1 MKTRGQRE
9 FEARIRQSRGLAH
22 PAAPR
27 SGAAGWE
34 TLCARDGCGRTFVTP
49 TKQRKY
55 CSIACRR
62 QVEEVR
68 EHRVEALSG
77 MLLYTCAAPRCS
89 NVFLPEP
96 RNPEHAYCSPKCR
109 KRAHRSASDLS
120 TLFCEWCHLPLPST
134 KSRRRR
140 FCGATCR
147 KRAERAQSRNEK

>member
-1 MKTRGQRE
+1 MKTRSQRE

-27 SGAAGWE
+27 TGGGGWE
-34 TLCARDGCGRTFVTP
+34 TRCARDGCGRTFVTP
-49 TKQRKY
+49 TRQRKY

-62 QVEEVR
+62 EVEGAR
-68 EHRVEALSG
+68 EHRVEVLTG

-96 RNPEHAYCSPKCR
+96 RNPEHAYCSPRCR

-120 TLFCEWCHLPLPST
+120 ALFCDWCRLPLPQT

-140 FCGATCR
+140 FCDATCR
-147 KRAERAQSRNEK
+147 KRAQRAQSRNEK